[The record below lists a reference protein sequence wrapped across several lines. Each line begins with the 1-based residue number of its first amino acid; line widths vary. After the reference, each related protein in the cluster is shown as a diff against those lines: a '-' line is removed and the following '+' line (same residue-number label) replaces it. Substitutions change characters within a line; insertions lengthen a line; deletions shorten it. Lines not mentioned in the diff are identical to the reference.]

1 LYKKKQNFEQMNAI
15 IAALKF
21 QFKQQLITMKN
32 TVILLFTLCLFSFQ
46 SCIVPKKVVYLKDME
61 PNKVYNTALV
71 PPLRVQKNDRLSI
84 QVTSKNPELAVPFNP
99 DGGVYNVSAQ
109 GSVSN
114 VPLTGSNINK
124 GYLVD
129 QEGNIEFPVLGT
141 LNVEGLTLD
150 GVRDMMRDR
159 LVNEQLISD
168 AVIKIELMNLKITM
182 MGAVA
187 GVGVLDVPDSR
198 ITLIEAITRSG
209 GLTANAKTSKV
220 AVIREEAGGRKMY
233 MNDIEKMDIFNSPT
247 YYLQQNDIVYV
258 EPRSAE
264 MTPRETLTLTYIGLV
279 TGFATMIL
287 GLLNLTRN

>member
-1 LYKKKQNFEQMNAI
+1 
-15 IAALKF
+15 
-21 QFKQQLITMKN
+21 MKN
-32 TVILLFTLCLFSFQ
+32 TVILLFALCLFAFQ

-99 DGGVYNVSAQ
+99 DGGVYNVSREGA
-109 GSVSN
+109 VSN
-114 VPLTGSNINK
+114 VPVTGSNINK

-159 LVNEQLISD
+159 MVNEKLISD

-182 MGAVA
+182 MGAVSS
-187 GVGVLDVPDSR
+187 VGVLDVPDSR

-209 GLTANAKTSKV
+209 GISANAKTNKV

-233 MNDIEKMDIFNSPT
+233 LNDIEKMDIFNSPT

-264 MTPRETLTLTYIGLV
+264 MTPRESQTIMYFGLLTGV
-279 TGFATMIL
+279 ATMVL
-287 GLLNLTRN
+287 TLLNLMRN

>member
-1 LYKKKQNFEQMNAI
+1 
-15 IAALKF
+15 
-21 QFKQQLITMKN
+21 MKH
-32 TVILLFTLCLFSFQ
+32 TVIIIFASCLFAFQ

-71 PPLRVQKNDRLSI
+71 PPLRIQKNDRLSI

-109 GSVSN
+109 GAVTN
-114 VPLTGSNINK
+114 VPASGSNINK

-129 QEGNIEFPVLGT
+129 QDGNIEFPVLGT

-150 GVRDMMRDR
+150 GVRDLMRDR
-159 LVNEQLISD
+159 LVQEKLISD

-182 MGAVA
+182 MGAV
-187 GVGVLDVPDSR
+187 GSVGVLDVPDSR

-209 GLTANAKTSKV
+209 GLTSNARPNKV

-233 MNDIEKMDIFNSPT
+233 LNDIEKMDLFNSPT

-264 MTPRETLTLTYIGLV
+264 MTPRETQTLTYFGLL
-279 TGFATMIL
+279 TGVATMVLTLI
-287 GLLNLTRN
+287 NLMNK